1 MSRQVMDGSAIGAVA
16 PKHVRVLH
24 GLFLGGQ
31 NCTQFARIEA
41 GAAPGATEPG
51 NPVSF
56 GDRWQEI
63 RTGFERSFWIANFTE
78 LFERLAYYG
87 LQAVLAIYLHERLG
101 LSEAETGSIQGIF
114 GFVVWFLPILGGA
127 IADRFGFRR
136 TLAAAYGILVAGYFL
151 FASIGG
157 EWLAPVRAAL
167 PMYWLVIVILIVPA
181 LGPGLVKPVVAGTTA
196 RASAEN
202 VRSLGFSMYY
212 TIVNVGGMLG
222 PLLASFVRTSLGPE
236 AVFIMSGSFSLA
248 MLLLTLFTFKEPT
261 RPPGTEVT
269 SIAQTL
275 RNMIVVLGNFRFVAF
290 LVIFSGFYVVF
301 WQVYIALPLYVR
313 GYVDPNSPIDALI
326 AIEGFGVITTTVL
339 VAYLTRKWRAL
350 PTMATGIAITSASW
364 LILLIGNGSWFIAV
378 TLFVLALGE
387 ALQASRF
394 YEYCSRLAP
403 QGQEGVF
410 MGYAFLPIA
419 IGFLIAGQ
427 IGGRLVRYF
436 GDVLHT
442 PAQMWIVICG
452 IGLATS
458 LALLLYDRWVRA
470 A

>member
-1 MSRQVMDGSAIGAVA
+1 
-16 PKHVRVLH
+16 
-24 GLFLGGQ
+24 
-31 NCTQFARIEA
+31 
-41 GAAPGATEPG
+41 
-51 NPVSF
+51 VSF
-56 GDRWQEI
+56 GERWQEI
-63 RTGFERSFWIANFTE
+63 RTGFERSFWVANFTE

-101 LSEAETGSIQGIF
+101 LSEAQTGSIQGIF

-136 TLAAAYGILVAGYFL
+136 TLATAYGILAAGYFL

-157 EWLAPVRAAL
+157 EWLAPARAAL
-167 PMYWLVIVILIVPA
+167 PLYWVVLVILIVPA

-196 RASAEN
+196 RASREN
-202 VRSLGFSMYY
+202 VRSLGFSIYY

-222 PLLASFVRTSLGPE
+222 PLVASFVRTSLGPE

-248 MLLLTLFTFKEPT
+248 MLLVTIFAFKEPT

-269 SIAQTL
+269 SIGETL
-275 RNMIVVLGNFRFVAF
+275 RNMVVVLGNLRFVTF
-290 LVIFSGFYVVF
+290 LLIFSGFFVMF

-313 GYVDPNSPIDALI
+313 GYVDPNAPIDALI
-326 AIEGFGVITTTVL
+326 AIEGFGVISTTVL
-339 VAYLTRKWRAL
+339 IAWLTKKWRPL
-350 PTMATGIAITSASW
+350 PAMAVGVAITSVAW
-364 LILLIGNGSWFIAV
+364 LILLLGKGSWFIAA
-378 TLFVLALGE
+378 TLFVVALGE

-436 GDVLHT
+436 GDVRHE
-442 PAQMWIVICG
+442 PAQLWIVVCG
-452 IGLATS
+452 IGLATA
-458 LALLLYDRWVRA
+458 LALVIYDRVVMREPA
-470 A
+470 VSQPT

>member
-1 MSRQVMDGSAIGAVA
+1 M
-16 PKHVRVLH
+16 
-24 GLFLGGQ
+24 
-31 NCTQFARIEA
+31 
-41 GAAPGATEPG
+41 
-51 NPVSF
+51 SF
-56 GDRWQEI
+56 GERWQEI
-63 RTGFERSFWIANFTE
+63 RTGFERSFWVANFTE

-101 LSEAETGSIQGIF
+101 LSEAQTGSIQGIF

-136 TLAAAYGILVAGYFL
+136 TLATAYGILAAGYFL

-157 EWLAPVRAAL
+157 EWLAPARAAL
-167 PMYWLVIVILIVPA
+167 PLYWVVLVILIVPA

-202 VRSLGFSMYY
+202 VRSLGFSIYY

-222 PLLASFVRTSLGPE
+222 PLVASFVRTSFGPE

-248 MLLLTLFTFKEPT
+248 MLLVTVFTFKEPT
-261 RPPGTEVT
+261 RLPGTEVT
-269 SIAQTL
+269 SIGETL
-275 RNMIVVLGNFRFVAF
+275 RNMVVVLGNLRFVAF
-290 LVIFSGFYVVF
+290 LLIFSGFFVMF

-313 GYVDPNSPIDALI
+313 SYVDPNAPIDALI
-326 AIEGFGVITTTVL
+326 AVEGFGVISTTVL
-339 VAYLTRKWRAL
+339 IAWLTKKWRPL
-350 PTMATGIAITSASW
+350 PAMAVGVAITGVAW
-364 LILLIGNGSWFIAV
+364 LILLLGNGSLFIAA
-378 TLFVLALGE
+378 TLFVVALGE
-387 ALQASRF
+387 AMQASRF

-403 QGQEGVF
+403 KGQEGVF

-427 IGGRLVRYF
+427 IGGRLVHYF
-436 GDVLHT
+436 GEVRHE
-442 PAQMWIVICG
+442 PAQLWIVVCA

-458 LALLLYDRWVRA
+458 LALVVYDRVIVGRRTA
-470 A
+470 

>member
-1 MSRQVMDGSAIGAVA
+1 M
-16 PKHVRVLH
+16 
-24 GLFLGGQ
+24 
-31 NCTQFARIEA
+31 
-41 GAAPGATEPG
+41 
-51 NPVSF
+51 SF
-56 GDRWQEI
+56 GDRWREV
-63 RTGFERSFWIANFTE
+63 RNGFERSFWIANFTE

-136 TLAAAYGILVAGYFL
+136 TLAAAYAILAAGYFL

-157 EWLAPVRAAL
+157 EWLAPARAAL
-167 PMYWLVIVILIVPA
+167 PLYWVVLVILIVPA

-202 VRSLGFSMYY
+202 VRSLGFSIYY

-222 PLLASFVRTSLGPE
+222 PLVASFVRTSLGPE
-236 AVFIMSGSFSLA
+236 AVFIMSGAFSLA
-248 MLLLTLFTFKEPT
+248 MFLLTILTFKEPT
-261 RPPGTEVT
+261 RPPGSEVT
-269 SIAQTL
+269 SIGQTL
-275 RNMIVVLGNFRFVAF
+275 RNMVVVLGNFRFVAF
-290 LVIFSGFYVVF
+290 LLIFSGFFVMF

-313 GYVDPNSPIDALI
+313 GYVDPNAPIDALI
-326 AIEGFGVITTTVL
+326 AVEGFGVISTTVL
-339 VAYLTRKWRAL
+339 IAWLTRKARPL
-350 PTMATGIAITSASW
+350 PVMAGGIAITSVAW
-364 LILLIGNGSWFIAV
+364 LILLLGNSSIFIAA
-378 TLFVLALGE
+378 TLLGVAIGE
-387 ALQASRF
+387 AMQASRF

-403 QGQEGVF
+403 KGQEGVF

-427 IGGRLVRYF
+427 IGGRLVHYF
-436 GDVLHT
+436 GDVRHAPGQLWVVVC
-442 PAQMWIVICG
+442 A

-458 LALLLYDRWVRA
+458 LALIVYDRFVVGEQPVLRPA
-470 A
+470 

>member
-1 MSRQVMDGSAIGAVA
+1 M
-16 PKHVRVLH
+16 
-24 GLFLGGQ
+24 
-31 NCTQFARIEA
+31 
-41 GAAPGATEPG
+41 
-51 NPVSF
+51 SF
-56 GDRWQEI
+56 GERWQEI
-63 RTGFERSFWIANFTE
+63 RNGFERSFWVANFTE

-136 TLAAAYGILVAGYFL
+136 TLATAYGILAAGYFL

-157 EWLAPVRAAL
+157 EWLAPARAAL
-167 PMYWLVIVILIVPA
+167 PLYWVVLVILIVPA

-196 RASAEN
+196 RASREN
-202 VRSLGFSMYY
+202 VRSLGFSIYY

-222 PLLASFVRTSLGPE
+222 PLVASFVRTSLGPE

-248 MLLLTLFTFKEPT
+248 MLLVTIFAFKEPT

-269 SIAQTL
+269 SIRETL
-275 RNMIVVLGNFRFVAF
+275 RNMVVVLGNLRFVVF
-290 LVIFSGFYVVF
+290 LLIFSGFFVMF
-301 WQVYIALPLYVR
+301 WQIYIALPLYVR
-313 GYVDPNSPIDALI
+313 GYVDPNAPIDALI
-326 AIEGFGVITTTVL
+326 AIEGFGVISTTVL
-339 VAYLTRKWRAL
+339 IAWLTKKWRPL
-350 PTMATGIAITSASW
+350 PAMAVGVAITAVAW
-364 LILLIGNGSWFIAV
+364 LILLLGNGSLFIAA
-378 TLFVLALGE
+378 TLFVIALGE

-403 QGQEGVF
+403 KGQEGVF

-436 GDVLHT
+436 GDVRHE
-442 PAQMWIVICG
+442 PAQLWIVVCA
-452 IGLATS
+452 IGLATA
-458 LALLLYDRWVRA
+458 LALVIYDRVVMREPA
-470 A
+470 QST

>member
-1 MSRQVMDGSAIGAVA
+1 LRNVGERWRE
-16 PKHVRVLH
+16 VR
-24 GLFLGGQ
+24 
-31 NCTQFARIEA
+31 A
-41 GAAPGATEPG
+41 
-51 NPVSF
+51 
-56 GDRWQEI
+56 
-63 RTGFERSFWIANFTE
+63 GFERSFWVANFTE

-136 TLAAAYGILVAGYFL
+136 TLATAYGILAAGYFL

-157 EWLAPVRAAL
+157 EWLAPARAAL
-167 PMYWLVIVILIVPA
+167 PLYWVVLVILIVPA

-202 VRSLGFSMYY
+202 VRSLGFSIYY

-248 MLLLTLFTFKEPT
+248 MLLVTILTFKEPT
-261 RPPGTEVT
+261 RPPGTQVT
-269 SIAQTL
+269 SIGQTL
-275 RNMIVVLGNFRFVAF
+275 RNMVVVLGNLRFVAF
-290 LVIFSGFYVVF
+290 LLIFSGFFVMF

-326 AIEGFGVITTTVL
+326 AVEGFGVISTTVL
-339 VAYLTRKWRAL
+339 VAWLTRKARPL
-350 PTMATGIAITSASW
+350 PVMAAGVAITSVAW
-364 LILLIGNGSWFIAV
+364 LIV
-378 TLFVLALGE
+378 VALGE

-403 QGQEGVF
+403 KGQEGVF

-436 GDVLHT
+436 GDVRHE
-442 PAQMWIVICG
+442 PAQLWIVVCG

-458 LALLLYDRWVRA
+458 LALIIYDRLAVDE
-470 A
+470 

>member
-1 MSRQVMDGSAIGAVA
+1 
-16 PKHVRVLH
+16 
-24 GLFLGGQ
+24 
-31 NCTQFARIEA
+31 
-41 GAAPGATEPG
+41 
-51 NPVSF
+51 VSF
-56 GDRWQEI
+56 GKRWQEI
-63 RTGFERSFWIANFTE
+63 RNGFERSFWVANFTE

-136 TLAAAYGILVAGYFL
+136 TLATAYGILAAGYFL

-157 EWLAPVRAAL
+157 EWLAPARAAL
-167 PMYWLVIVILIVPA
+167 PLYWVVLVILIVPA

-196 RASAEN
+196 RASREN
-202 VRSLGFSMYY
+202 VRSLGFSIYY

-222 PLLASFVRTSLGPE
+222 PLVASFVRTSLGPE

-248 MLLLTLFTFKEPT
+248 MLLVTIFAFKEPT

-269 SIAQTL
+269 SIRETL
-275 RNMIVVLGNFRFVAF
+275 RNMVVVLGNLRFVAF
-290 LVIFSGFYVVF
+290 LLIFSGFFVMF
-301 WQVYIALPLYVR
+301 WQIYIALPLYVR
-313 GYVDPNSPIDALI
+313 GYVDPNAPIDALI
-326 AIEGFGVITTTVL
+326 AIEGFGVISTTVL
-339 VAYLTRKWRAL
+339 IAWLTKKWRPL
-350 PTMATGIAITSASW
+350 PAMAVGVAITAVAW
-364 LILLIGNGSWFIAV
+364 LILLLGNGSLFIAA
-378 TLFVLALGE
+378 TLFVIALGE

-403 QGQEGVF
+403 KGQEGVF

-436 GDVLHT
+436 GDVRHE
-442 PAQMWIVICG
+442 PAQLWIVVCA
-452 IGLATS
+452 IGLATA
-458 LALLLYDRWVRA
+458 LALVIYDRVVMREPA
-470 A
+470 QST